1 MRISKNP
8 CYESPYIVIGDIKQA
23 GSERKPKCI
32 CTDRIIGTQKANNME
47 NLISMKCWQGK
58 SYRYNLP

>member
-1 MRISKNP
+1 MRISKNL
-8 CYESPYIVIGDIKQA
+8 CYESPYIVTGGIKQA

-47 NLISMKCWQGK
+47 NLISMKCW
-58 SYRYNLP
+58 